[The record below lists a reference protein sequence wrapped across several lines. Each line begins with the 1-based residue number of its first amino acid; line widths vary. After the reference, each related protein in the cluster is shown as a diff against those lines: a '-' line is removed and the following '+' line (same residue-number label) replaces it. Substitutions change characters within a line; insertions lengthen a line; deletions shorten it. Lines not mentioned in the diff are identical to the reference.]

1 MASNREDGIMA
12 SSVDAPLCSEIL
24 SFTSSMT
31 SATASVVKV
40 GSVMENNVYLKAM

>member
-1 MASNREDGIMA
+1 MASNWENGMMGDG
-12 SSVDAPLCSEIL
+12 SVDVPHCSEFQ

-40 GSVMENNVYLKAM
+40 GSVMENNACVP